1 MLQTFKPP
9 DYTGFCYNQILPAS
23 VSHLAQAAVEAPED
37 EAVEAAFSFV
47 NGDKASQEWKI
58 PHITTM

>member
-9 DYTGFCYNQILPAS
+9 DYTGFATTENQILPAS

-47 NGDKASQEWKI
+47 NGDKA
-58 PHITTM
+58 